1 MIIVPDYSKEALTDN
16 LPVAVKE
23 ITSKNLIEL
32 ADKVLEEAKETVGM
46 ALYSK
51 IERNV
56 ESELKE
62 DTKMMLAK
70 ECVDVIF
77 AANTLLASLYMD
89 VDDRNK
95 IFNDVYKKNE
105 ERGYYDMPRCR
116 EEGPDKVLR
125 DYSIV
130 EFADRHGIIKDKV
143 LFELLKAI
151 VEVADGKCEDE

>member
-1 MIIVPDYSKEALTDN
+1 M
-16 LPVAVKE
+16 
-23 ITSKNLIEL
+23 
-32 ADKVLEEAKETVGM
+32 
-46 ALYSK
+46 
-51 IERNV
+51 
-56 ESELKE
+56 
-62 DTKMMLAK
+62 
-70 ECVDVIF
+70 
-77 AANTLLASLYMD
+77 LASLYID

-95 IFNDVYKKNE
+95 MFNEVYKKNE

>member
-23 ITSKNLIEL
+23 ITNNNLIEL

-46 ALYSK
+46 VLYSK

-56 ESELKE
+56 EGELKE

-89 VDDRNK
+89 IDDRNK
-95 IFNDVYKKNE
+95 MFNEVYKKNE
-105 ERGYYDMPRCR
+105 ARGYYDVPRCR
-116 EEGPDKVLR
+116 EEGPDKALR

-130 EFADRHGIIKDKV
+130 EFADRHGIINDKV